1 VRSQPLSRFGRFAV
15 LAIGLLCSAA
25 SLASDDSMQLA
36 WLRSDRATLF
46 ELDAGGIRHETDL
59 PEQLRTPL
67 GSLWKL
73 FVHAYL
79 VDRALPE
86 TDYLCN
92 GGERDEVYCCER
104 GGRIG
109 RERALVQSCGLYY
122 APQRLQI
129 EATAWRDYWQTRR
142 APAWLIDLA
151 ALQPQTEVPVVELLH
166 ALETLPAQQ
175 EIRRVLLDV
184 AIEARDERVPGE
196 LGAQWRVKTWSWH
209 RDDDVDLRIGGFA
222 GWRVDGT
229 PVWAMARGT
238 SQSALS
244 TYRGALAQLPA
255 VRTSTDNGECVDVAL
270 FARYPIASVQR
281 DEKNVDPGVLNG
293 DFRVVFKNSN
303 ALAIHSDGE
312 LILTRTAAGPSLVAR
327 LTREDYVARVLDREA
342 AATPAAAARALSIA
356 IRSYLQQN
364 ATRNGSCLQ
373 IADSSA
379 QQRVAPRP
387 ASTAAREVAAWTSD
401 LVLTGAPVMYHVERA
416 EPGRLSWKLAV
427 EQAEAGLRY
436 DEILAGAFPRADL
449 SRWDRPVAQC
459 APVAGAAEWL
469 RGRLPNWRP
478 RLNGEAGYGETGE
491 FEICRLASGRPH
503 VDRDKRRIFI
513 RALSSQ
519 QDRLDLTHEY
529 LHLAFAAHPNGQD
542 ETYIEALARRLLL
555 E

>member
-1 VRSQPLSRFGRFAV
+1 M
-15 LAIGLLCSAA
+15 LAIGLLCSAVSIA
-25 SLASDDSMQLA
+25 GDSMQLA

-46 ELDAGGIRHETDL
+46 ELDVGGVQHETDL
-59 PEQLRTPL
+59 PRQLRTPL

-79 VDRALPE
+79 VDRGLPE
-86 TDYLCN
+86 TGYVCN
-92 GGERDEVYCCER
+92 GGDRDEVYCCER
-104 GGRIG
+104 GERIG
-109 RERALVQSCGLYY
+109 RDRALVQSCGLYY

-129 EATAWRDYWQTRR
+129 EAAQWRDYWQARH

-151 ALQPQTEVPVVELLH
+151 ALQPQTDVPVGELLRV
-166 ALETLPAQQ
+166 LERLPAQQ

-184 AIEARDERVPGE
+184 AIEARDKRVLGE

-209 RDDDVDLRIGGFA
+209 RDGNADLRIGGFA

-244 TYRGALAQLPA
+244 TYRSALAQLPA
-255 VRTSTDNGECVDVAL
+255 ARVSTDHGECVDVAL
-270 FARYPIASVQR
+270 FARYPIAALQR
-281 DEKNVDPGVLNG
+281 DGKTVEPGALSG
-293 DFRVVFKNSN
+293 DFRVVFENSN
-303 ALAIHSDGE
+303 ALDIHSDGE
-312 LILTRTAAGPSLVAR
+312 LILTNTAAGPSLVAR
-327 LTREDYVARVLDREA
+327 LTREEYVARVLDREA

-356 IRSYLQQN
+356 IRSYLLQN

-387 ASTAAREVAAWTSD
+387 ASAAARAIAAWTSD
-401 LVLTGAPVMYHVERA
+401 LVLTGAPVMYHVDRA
-416 EPGRLSWKLAV
+416 GADRLSWKLAV
-427 EQAEAGLRY
+427 EQADAGLRY
-436 DEILAGAFPRADL
+436 DEILAGAFARADL
-449 SRWDRPVAQC
+449 SRWDRPLAQC
-459 APVAGAAEWL
+459 APVSGAAEWL

-478 RLNGEAGYGETGE
+478 LLDLEAGYAETGE
-491 FEICRLASGRPH
+491 FEVCRLANGRPH